1 MNLVK
6 CRLRIMHM
14 LSIWLLLCGLFC
26 HVSKMYIFCV
36 GILTRVYS
44 NAEVEISGRGAIF
57 IWSVPMVFFAVL

>member
-1 MNLVK
+1 
-6 CRLRIMHM
+6 M

-44 NAEVEISGRGAIF
+44 NVEVQISGRGAIF
-57 IWSVPMVFFAVL
+57 IQSVQIGVFAVL